1 MEENYCPEGMLGSYL
16 YESFQLL
23 EQMEAVVLADGGE
36 GVFDAESINE
46 IFRIV
51 HTIKGTSGIM
61 MYDNIAYVAHKLE
74 DIFYYLRESGSED
87 ILKAELADYVFLVSD
102 FISGE
107 LNKIKS
113 GSAPD
118 GDPEKIAGNIETY
131 LTALKEEIQDKGMEL
146 PPENVYAPPVQYY
159 VAPVAEN
166 KENVPLKI
174 DLGIEPEKE
183 TAMKPGDYVIGSK
196 AGKKENLVGIGM
208 EKLDKLTILVEKLL
222 RMEQKVEK
230 KPDSEDMWKKLHK
243 ITGELEET
251 VRDMRQAPLSGLF
264 RKMNRV
270 VYDASRR
277 LSKDMEL
284 STCGEELL
292 VDRMILEHLSEPLMH
307 MVRNAADH
315 GIEDLAGRRRMGK
328 TDIGNI
334 QLSASVEDGMLT
346 LVVQDDGRGLDKQQI
361 FERAK
366 VRGLLEEQ
374 AQMEEYTEQEI
385 FAFLTIAGFSTRDEV
400 TELSGRG
407 VGMDVAANKV
417 AELGGNLRIESILGE
432 GTEIIME
439 IPID

>member
-1 MEENYCPEGMLGSYL
+1 METRKDS
-16 YESFQLL
+16 
-23 EQMEAVVLADGGE
+23 
-36 GVFDAESINE
+36 
-46 IFRIV
+46 R
-51 HTIKGTSGIM
+51 
-61 MYDNIAYVAHKLE
+61 
-74 DIFYYLRESGSED
+74 
-87 ILKAELADYVFLVSD
+87 
-102 FISGE
+102 
-107 LNKIKS
+107 
-113 GSAPD
+113 
-118 GDPEKIAGNIETY
+118 NIETY

-315 GIEDLAGRRRMGK
+315 GIEDLAEDRMGK
-328 TDIGNI
+328 PDIGNI

-346 LVVQDDGRGLDKQQI
+346 LVVQDDGRGLDKRD

-374 AQMEEYTEQEI
+374 VQMDNIQNRKSLLL
-385 FAFLTIAGFSTRDEV
+385 LTIAGFSTE
-400 TELSGRG
+400 
-407 VGMDVAANKV
+407 MK
-417 AELGGNLRIESILGE
+417 
-432 GTEIIME
+432 
-439 IPID
+439 